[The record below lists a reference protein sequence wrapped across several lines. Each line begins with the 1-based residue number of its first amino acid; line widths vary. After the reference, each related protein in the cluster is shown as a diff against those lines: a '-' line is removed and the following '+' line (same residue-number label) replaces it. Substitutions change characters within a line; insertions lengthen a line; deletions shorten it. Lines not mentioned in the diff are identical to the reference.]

1 MAIRRWLK
9 TQSKEQ
15 LIELQGSVWIM
26 SVSEYVNNGEYK
38 NYCHI
43 VCNGFVVGTYS
54 EYLRCQE
61 ILDEILVFILNKEKS
76 IFEMPK
82 E

>member
-9 TQSKEQ
+9 TQSKEK
-15 LIELQGSVWIM
+15 LIELQGSVWSM
-26 SVSEYVNNGEYK
+26 SVSEQVNNGEYK
-38 NYCHI
+38 NYCYI